1 MFHPRALKMLNRQI
15 GASADTE
22 FVKNSIHPLHKS
34 QITKLFE
41 KISHGDL
48 PPSVTMPKDRI
59 TLTGLRDLGYLLGQ
73 RFTEDEWTIL
83 AHECLEED
91 DGGSEMVIID
101 KLMSTVE
108 KMVSETKTDPYNL
121 ILAVLN
127 EASKTDEFIN
137 EEHIVDLVLFR

>member
-1 MFHPRALKMLNRQI
+1 MLNRQL
-15 GASADTE
+15 GTTTDAE
-22 FVKNSIHPLHKS
+22 FVKNSMHPLHKT

-59 TLTGLRDLGYLLGQ
+59 TLTGLKDLGHLLGQ
-73 RFTEDEWTIL
+73 RFTEDEWAIL

-91 DGGSEMVIID
+91 DGGSEMIIID
-101 KLMSTVE
+101 KLTSTVE

-121 ILAVLN
+121 IMAVLR
-127 EASKTDEFIN
+127 EASKSDEFIT
-137 EEHIVDLVLFR
+137 EEHIVDLVMFR